1 MDRRS
6 ILGLFSGLP
15 LVGLLFRPGKANAEA
30 VSRSSEAE
38 DRKHR
43 SIKRLK
49 GEGVPT
55 LEWLP
60 VIEDSTQARPP
71 SADAAA
77 RRFCALVL
85 VAIKGVS
92 NDQALATRLRAAFAD
107 RADLSPSEIEF
118 MEDAAA
124 SDLDRV
130 QFSWAFEAALPI
142 AWALGR
148 IQALDRPERLVDPAS
163 LIDLIE
169 PDDGKAFVSSA
180 RMRPL
185 AEILDAADLIYRYHW
200 AVRDAGLKNRP
211 APARLDG
218 EVVMERHRG
227 LNWLIGYDAEWDEV
241 TTDT

>member
-6 ILGLFSGLP
+6 IVSLLSGVP
-15 LVGLLFRPGKANAEA
+15 LVGLPLAPGAVNAAVTQPREAEA
-30 VSRSSEAE
+30 
-38 DRKHR
+38 RKRR
-43 SIKRLK
+43 SIKRLQ
-49 GEGVPT
+49 GEGVPV

-60 VIEDSTQARPP
+60 VIEDSTEAKPP

-92 NDQALATRLRAAFAD
+92 GDQALATRLRAAFGD
-107 RADLSPSEIEF
+107 RADFSPSEIEF
-118 MEDAAA
+118 MEDTAA

-130 QFSWAFEAALPI
+130 DFSWAFEAALPI

-148 IQALDRPERLVDPAS
+148 VPQLDRPERLVDPAT
-163 LIDLIE
+163 LIELIE
-169 PDDGKAFVSSA
+169 PDDGEALVANA

-185 AEILDAADLIYRYHW
+185 AEILDAADVIYRYHW
-200 AVRDAGLKNRP
+200 AVRDAGLKKKP

-218 EVVMERHRG
+218 DVVMERHRG
-227 LNWLIGYDAEWDEV
+227 LNWLIGYEAEWDEV

>member
-6 ILGLFSGLP
+6 IMGLISALP
-15 LVGLLFRPGKANAEA
+15 LAGLLVKPGLVSAGEVTPPGEAEA
-30 VSRSSEAE
+30 
-38 DRKHR
+38 RKRR
-43 SIKRLK
+43 SIKRLQ
-49 GEGVPT
+49 GEGVPV

-60 VIEDSTQARPP
+60 VIEDSTEARPP
-71 SADAAA
+71 SADVAA

-92 NDQALATRLRAAFAD
+92 GDQALATRLRAAFGN
-107 RADLSPSEIEF
+107 RADFSPSEIEF

-130 QFSWAFEAALPI
+130 EFSWAFEAALPI

-148 IQALDRPERLVDPAS
+148 IAQLERPERLVDPAS

-169 PDDGKAFVSSA
+169 PDDGKAFVATA

-185 AEILDAADLIYRYHW
+185 AEILDAADLIYRHHW
-200 AVRDAGLKNRP
+200 AVREAGLKKKP

-218 EVVMERHRG
+218 DVVMERHRG
-227 LNWLIGYDAEWDEV
+227 LNWLIGYEAEWDEV

>member
-6 ILGLFSGLP
+6 LVRLLSGLP
-15 LVGLLFRPGKANAEA
+15 LVGLAFRPDVGNSAAVTQPTEAEA
-30 VSRSSEAE
+30 RKRRSM
-38 DRKHR
+38 
-43 SIKRLK
+43 KRLQ

-60 VIEDSTQARPP
+60 VIEDSTEARPP

-92 NDQALATRLRAAFAD
+92 GDQALATRLRAVFGD
-107 RADLSPSEIEF
+107 RADFSPSEIGF
-118 MEDAAA
+118 MENAAA

-130 QFSWAFEAALPI
+130 EFSWAFEAALPI

-148 IQALDRPERLVDPAS
+148 IPQLDRPERLVDPAT

-169 PDDGKAFVSSA
+169 RDDGQAFVSGA

-200 AVRDAGLKNRP
+200 AVREAGLSKRP

-227 LNWLIGYDAEWDEV
+227 LNWLIGYQAEWDEV

>member
-6 ILGLFSGLP
+6 IVSLLSGVP
-15 LVGLLFRPGKANAEA
+15 LVGLLFAPGAVNAA
-30 VSRSSEAE
+30 VTQPSEAE
-38 DRKHR
+38 ARKRR
-43 SIKRLK
+43 SIKRLQ
-49 GEGVPT
+49 GEGVPV

-60 VIEDSTQARPP
+60 VIEDSTEVKPP

-92 NDQALATRLRAAFAD
+92 GDQALATRLRAAFGD
-107 RADLSPSEIEF
+107 RADFSPSEIEF
-118 MEDAAA
+118 MADAAA

-130 QFSWAFEAALPI
+130 EYSWAFEAALPI

-148 IQALDRPERLVDPAS
+148 IPQMDRPERLVDPAT

-169 PDDGKAFVSSA
+169 PDDGKAFVANA
-180 RMRPL
+180 RMRPQ

-200 AVRDAGLKNRP
+200 AVREAGLNKRP

-227 LNWLIGYDAEWDEV
+227 LNWLIGYEAEWDEV